1 MATGVG
7 HALVSSVR
15 NLSTLLDSLLEEACS
30 VREDGQISVRD
41 LLNAVGRRTYGPI
54 LLLLGFIAISPLT
67 IIPGATWLVA
77 LLIVVVAVQI
87 VFGRKYPWI
96 PRKALEFEFQREHLE
111 RGIAVAAPW
120 AKRIDRFVRPR
131 FDVLTQPP
139 FAQLIALICI
149 SAALVSFPLGFIPFG
164 PVLPGLAVLLFGLG
178 LTARDGMV
186 IIAAAASLAGAI
198 FLLFRLWNRIVGV
211 LPDGWLPTI

>member
-1 MATGVG
+1 MTK
-7 HALVSSVR
+7 VR
-15 NLSTLLDSLLEEACS
+15 NLSTLLSSLLEEACS
-30 VREDGQISVRD
+30 EPGNEQIRVRD
-41 LLNAVGRRTYGPI
+41 LLDAVGRRAYGPI

-77 LLIVVVAVQI
+77 LLILVVAVQI

-96 PRKALEFEFQREHLE
+96 PRKALDFEFQREHLE
-111 RGIAVAAPW
+111 RGVEVATPW

-131 FDVLTQPP
+131 FDLLTQPP

-149 SAALVSFPLGFIPFG
+149 AAALVSFPLGFIPFA

-178 LTARDGMV
+178 LTARDGLV
-186 IIAAAASLAGAI
+186 ILAAAASLAGAI
-198 FLLFRLWNRIVGV
+198 FLLLRLWNRITGM
-211 LPDGWLPTI
+211 LPEGWVPFV